1 MYQKGRAWIELN
13 IDNLV
18 HNISQFKNILSP
30 QCAIMPAIKANA
42 YGHGAVIIAEALQDL
57 GIKDFCVATVNEA
70 IELREAGISG
80 QLLILGYTSP
90 KQFSD
95 LVHYNLTQT
104 VIDYPYA
111 KLLNDYGQAVF
122 VHIGIDTGMHRLGE
136 RSENIKDI
144 YKIWEFENL
153 KITGVYSHLCVS
165 DGAGDAERNLTLKQ
179 VAEFNSVINSLHRKG
194 IRHFKAHIQGSYGVL
209 NYPSLKF
216 DYVRLG
222 IALYGVLSSPRD
234 TIISDIKLKPVL
246 SLKARIAC
254 VKQLHNGEA
263 IGYGFTYKATK
274 EMQIATVTIGYAD
287 GIPRELSNKGAVL
300 INGKKA
306 AIIGRICMDQLMIDV
321 TGIQGVSC
329 GDEVILIGKS
339 GDSEI
344 LAADLANSIDTIS
357 NEILSQLGSRLGRVS
372 IKKYSRFGPAEEK
385 ERIRELQYGL
395 DNVDELEMREYRKI

>member
-80 QLLILGYTSP
+80 QLLVLGYTSP

-111 KLLNDYGQAVF
+111 KLLNDYGHAIF

-153 KITGVYSHLCVS
+153 EITGFIPICAYRTELVM
-165 DGAGDAERNLTLKQ
+165 Q
-179 VAEFNSVINSLHRKG
+179 KG
-194 IRHFKAHIQGSYGVL
+194 IL
-209 NYPSLKF
+209 L
-216 DYVRLG
+216 
-222 IALYGVLSSPRD
+222 
-234 TIISDIKLKPVL
+234 
-246 SLKARIAC
+246 
-254 VKQLHNGEA
+254 
-263 IGYGFTYKATK
+263 
-274 EMQIATVTIGYAD
+274 
-287 GIPRELSNKGAVL
+287 
-300 INGKKA
+300 
-306 AIIGRICMDQLMIDV
+306 
-321 TGIQGVSC
+321 
-329 GDEVILIGKS
+329 
-339 GDSEI
+339 
-344 LAADLANSIDTIS
+344 
-357 NEILSQLGSRLGRVS
+357 
-372 IKKYSRFGPAEEK
+372 
-385 ERIRELQYGL
+385 
-395 DNVDELEMREYRKI
+395 